1 MTTLV
6 RQALRFALDPNSQQ
20 RRDLSRH
27 AGAARFAYN
36 WGLEREK
43 AALDA
48 RKAAATT
55 APLPS
60 AMSQHKEWNRWK
72 KGPDGIPW

>member
-1 MTTLV
+1 MMALV

-20 RRDLSRH
+20 RRDLARH
-27 AGAARFAYN
+27 AGAARYSYN

-48 RKAAATT
+48 RRAGDSTV
-55 APLPS
+55 PMPS
-60 AMSQHKEWNRWK
+60 AMGQ
-72 KGPDGIPW
+72 

>member
-1 MTTLV
+1 MMAAV

-20 RRDLSRH
+20 RRCLARH

-48 RKAAATT
+48 LQAGDSTVPMPT
-55 APLPS
+55 A
-60 AMSQHKEWNRWK
+60 MGQHKEWKSWSSLVER
-72 KGPDGIPW
+72 GF

>member
-1 MTTLV
+1 VVALV